1 MRVVEEREDKFEVDP
16 DWVMPQL
23 MGLVPDGGRLDQE
36 VLRLDNTYFDAFN
49 TSNTASVWPIQNAR
63 CHVIHAVTSTPP
75 GQRPPPTK
83 SAPSAHT
90 PRAYPPGPAASAQLP
105 SSKTQPR
112 ASCKPRADIPFFWM
126 VTNQIAANQVAARA
140 WSAPGP
146 VY

>member
-1 MRVVEEREDKFEVDP
+1 MCGVQVVEEREDKFEVDP

-90 PRAYPPGPAASAQLP
+90 PRAYPPGPAASAHLP
-105 SSKTQPR
+105 SSETANHLAGAMIIS
-112 ASCKPRADIPFFWM
+112 ASSSTWPKSGMTYLLD
-126 VTNQIAANQVAARA
+126 
-140 WSAPGP
+140 SA
-146 VY
+146 Y